1 MDMVMVESGLEM
13 PMLASVP
20 GAPSNEEEP
29 PAPRTHFPETW
40 LWDLN
45 GENQPRYHQ
54 WVTRGSLW
62 MLCPAE
68 RRVLQKWW

>member
-20 GAPSNEEEP
+20 GAPSNEEKP

-40 LWDLN
+40 LWDLVPV
-45 GENQPRYHQ
+45 G
-54 WVTRGSLW
+54 
-62 MLCPAE
+62 
-68 RRVLQKWW
+68 